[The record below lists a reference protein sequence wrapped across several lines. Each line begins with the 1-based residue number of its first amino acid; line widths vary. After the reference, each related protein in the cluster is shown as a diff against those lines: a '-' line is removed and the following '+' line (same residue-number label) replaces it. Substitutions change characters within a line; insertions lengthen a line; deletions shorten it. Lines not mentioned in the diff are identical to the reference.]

1 MRQQKAESRTAVAV
15 PAPRTRWR
23 GALLAALLLQSG
35 IVPPATA
42 GTSPPGEQVLDRQRS
57 QAGFQLRTRWGQ
69 RIEGRLP
76 LLEGERRVLADG
88 RHQVRIVLDARHVE
102 VEDSAR
108 LDAIARGDR
117 FFGADAHPR
126 IVFLSD
132 PYPPGLLE
140 VGGDVPGW
148 LQIRGIRRPEVFTLE
163 PSACPEPGSQC
174 AVHAHGRIER
184 ADYGM
189 DALRLALTGQ
199 VHFDL
204 RLWLLEHGS

>member
-1 MRQQKAESRTAVAV
+1 M
-15 PAPRTRWR
+15 
-23 GALLAALLLQSG
+23 LAALLLQ
-35 IVPPATA
+35 A
-42 GTSPPGEQVLDRQRS
+42 GTLSPAAAVTPVPGEQALDRQRS
-57 QAGFQLRTRWGQ
+57 QAGFRLRTRWGQ

-88 RHQVRIVLDARHVE
+88 RHQVRIVLDARQVE
-102 VEDSAR
+102 VEDSGR

-117 FFGADAHPR
+117 FFDADVHPR

-148 LQIRGIRRPEVFTLE
+148 LQVRGIRRPEVFTLE
-163 PSACPEPGSQC
+163 PSACPEPGNGC
-174 AVHAHGRIER
+174 AVHAHGSIER

-189 DALRLALTGQ
+189 DAMRLALTGQ
-199 VHFDL
+199 VLFEL
-204 RLWLLEHGS
+204 RLWLLEPGS